1 MTLNLME
8 MPSME
13 DKIMSCWTVVD
24 QLKSVVELTESSNRD
39 EICNVLQGI
48 ITIYDHRFDSL
59 FKEYESLLKENHKL
73 KVRKHG

>member
-1 MTLNLME
+1 